1 MSAPDRPAQPTR
13 DPIAYTLLGAILLFL
28 VLELGVAWLA
38 GWLDPTWSALIAS
51 VAMVALAL
59 LLERVFFHR
68 APRAALY
75 ILGYK
80 RVDVPSLVVGAC
92 VVLVMLAFFPI
103 FAAATGAQL
112 TLKSDWLWILVG
124 AIALNGIAEETLFRG
139 YVFGGLRRG
148 GLSFARSGFISLLV
162 FAAVHLVLFLQ
173 NPPIVAFLATLVAI
187 TAAYPMAYLFERG
200 HNTLWGPV
208 LVHVGT
214 HAIRLVD
221 IPEPYYMTG
230 LVAWIAFQIAT
241 PFLIFA
247 FRGYLRTRAAPAL
260 ETA

>member
-1 MSAPDRPAQPTR
+1 MTAPAQRAAPAR
-13 DPIAYTLLGAILLFL
+13 DPIAYIVLGALLMFL
-28 VLELGVAWLA
+28 VLELGVAWLG
-38 GWLDPTWSALIAS
+38 GWFDPTWSALIAS
-51 VAMVALAL
+51 AAMVALAL
-59 LLERVFFHR
+59 LFERVFFHR
-68 APRAALY
+68 APRTALY

-92 VVLVMLAFFPI
+92 VTLVMLFFFPV
-103 FAAATGAQL
+103 FSAATGAQL
-112 TLKSDWLWILVG
+112 TLKSNWLWILIG
-124 AIALNGIAEETLFRG
+124 AIALNGIAEETIFRG

-148 GLSFARSGFISLLV
+148 GLSFARAGFISLLV
-162 FAAVHLVLFLQ
+162 FATVHLLIFFQ
-173 NPPIVAFLATLVAI
+173 SPPIVALLATLVAI
-187 TAAYPMAYLFERG
+187 AAAYPMAYLFERG
-200 HNTLWGPV
+200 NNTLWGPV

-230 LVAWIAFQIAT
+230 VVAWIAFQIAT

-247 FRGYLRTRAAPAL
+247 SRPYLRARSSPVL